1 MEQKEQQYE
10 IILLNLYCYMVEE
23 DGFDDIY
30 LKFNGKKFWPINGK
44 KMGIAADTV
53 TTLDI
58 KLGEFSPGEP
68 IKIELWDWDLLS
80 ADDFYGDFSFVFEG
94 DEGSF
99 STDLQQ
105 NTRKTRRAR
114 YRLEWEAF
122 PVPSFK

>member
-1 MEQKEQQYE
+1 
-10 IILLNLYCYMVEE
+10 MVEE